1 MNKTYEILTAGF
13 GGQGVLFGAK
23 LLAEIGLLDGKE
35 VTWFPAYGPAM
46 RGGTCNCSVVISDS
60 PIGSPVV
67 SHPNLLLAMN
77 GPSYDK
83 FIGIVASGGKAFVDS
98 TLADTSASSAKPAD
112 GVQVFNIPATKL
124 ALDNDIVGM
133 ANIIMLG
140 KLIKE
145 TGFASAETVEKAMKL
160 VTEGKEHLYDLN
172 MKALKIGAE
181 Y

>member
-1 MNKTYEILTAGF
+1 MSKAYEILTAGF

-23 LLAEIGLLDGKE
+23 MLAEIGLLDGKE

-46 RGGTCNCSVVISDS
+46 RGGTCNCSVVISDT

-67 SHPNLLLAMN
+67 ASPNLLIAMN

-83 FIGIVASGGKAFVDS
+83 FIGTVASGGKAFVDS
-98 TLADTSASSAKPAD
+98 TLANSDASASKPVD
-112 GVQVFNIPATKL
+112 GVEVFNLPATQL
-124 ALDNDIVGM
+124 ALDNNLVGM

-160 VTEGKEHLYDLN
+160 VTEGKEHLFDLN